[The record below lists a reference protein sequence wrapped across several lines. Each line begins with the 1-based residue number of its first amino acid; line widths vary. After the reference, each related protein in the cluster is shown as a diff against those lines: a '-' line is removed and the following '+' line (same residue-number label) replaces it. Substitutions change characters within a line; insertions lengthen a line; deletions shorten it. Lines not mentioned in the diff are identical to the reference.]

1 MENNDIRWVQ
11 RFSNFEKALK
21 YLEEAMAIAKPDIIQ
36 RAGLIQFFEMSCE
49 LAWKTMKDY
58 LEEQGFTEIKSPRD
72 TVKKA
77 FEIGII
83 ADGHA
88 WIQLLTDRNLTTHT
102 YDEETSKQVEMLI
115 HEHYYILLKELH
127 NYLKNKNE

>member
-1 MENNDIRWVQ
+1 MEINN
-11 RFSNFEKALK
+11 
-21 YLEEAMAIAKPDIIQ
+21 PDIIQ

-77 FEIGII
+77 FEIGIVTN
-83 ADGHA
+83 GHA
-88 WIQLLTDRNLTTHT
+88 WLQLLTDRNLTTHT
-102 YDEETSKQVEMLI
+102 YDEETSKLVEKLI
-115 HEHYYILLKELH
+115 HEHYYTLLKELY